1 MSTLRRRLERVE
13 ERIALQQH
21 RELQRQFQ
29 GRSRD
34 EQSFF
39 IIHGYWPENAGDI
52 LPHRLE
58 FAGLRGDPRQSSS
71 PNGRTRIRRHE
82 HRIVVVQS
90 GRSENPFPSAGRS
103 KRVNCARTSIGS
115 RVT

>member
-1 MSTLRRRLERVE
+1 VSAVSRRLKSLE

-39 IIHGYWPENAGDI
+39 IIHGFWPENAGDT
-52 LPHRLE
+52 LPTGIE
-58 FAGLRGDPRQSSS
+58 FTVRGIK
-71 PNGRTRIRRHE
+71 T
-82 HRIVVVQS
+82 VVITQWAD
-90 GRSENPFPSAGRS
+90 EDQ
-103 KRVNCARTSIGS
+103 KT
-115 RVT
+115 